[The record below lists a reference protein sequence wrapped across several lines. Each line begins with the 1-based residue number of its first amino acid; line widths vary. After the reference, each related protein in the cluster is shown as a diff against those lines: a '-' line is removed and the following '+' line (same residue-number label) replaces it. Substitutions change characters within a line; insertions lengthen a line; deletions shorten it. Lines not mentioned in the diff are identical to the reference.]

1 MDEYGGIMS
10 KQVIFNLPVKDLEK
24 SKAFFASLGFGF
36 NPQFSNDSAAMMV
49 IEEGSIQAMLMTEDF
64 FESLIDKPV
73 AQAKEAN
80 EVIICLVCDNREEVG
95 SLVAKAVAAGG
106 RTPHPLEDHGFMVT
120 QGFEDIDGH
129 LWNLVWMAP
138 ASRTSQASS
147 Q

>member
-1 MDEYGGIMS
+1 MS

-24 SKAFFASLGFGF
+24 SKAFFSSLGFAF
-36 NPQFSNDSAAMMV
+36 NPQMSGDHAAMMI

-64 FESLIDKPV
+64 FTSLIDKPV

-80 EVIICLVCDNREEVG
+80 EVIICLVCDSRDEVG
-95 SLVAKAVAAGG
+95 SLVEKAVAAGG

-129 LWNLVWMAP
+129 LWNLVWMNP
-138 ASRTSQASS
+138 AA
-147 Q
+147 

>member
-1 MDEYGGIMS
+1 MS

-36 NPQFSNDSAAMMV
+36 NPQVSGDHAAMVV
-49 IEEGSIQAMLMTEDF
+49 IEEGSIQAMLTTEAF
-64 FESLIDKPV
+64 FKSLIDKPV

-80 EVIICLVCDNREEVG
+80 EVIICLMCDSREEVA
-95 SLVAKAVAAGG
+95 SLVEKAVAAGG
-106 RTPHPLEDHGFMVT
+106 RSPHPLEDEGFMVS

-129 LWNLVWMAP
+129 LWNLVWVN
-138 ASRTSQASS
+138 SQASS